1 MMHRFLI
8 VAIAL
13 FLSACASRPIQN
25 VDSHPI
31 PAAAQKLSMAEIG
44 NEIAEAAIGRGWIV
58 DKKTDGHMVAT
69 LTKPPQYEAVIDL
82 KYSQTSYSI
91 VYNTS
96 RGLIDSTGNIHYNY
110 GRWVNFLDQDIQAR
124 LTLAGL
130 RKST

>member
-1 MMHRFLI
+1 MHRFLI
-8 VAIAL
+8 VVIAL

-25 VDSHPI
+25 VDNHPI

-58 DKKTDGHMVAT
+58 DKKADGHMVAT
-69 LTKPPQYEAVIDL
+69 LTKPLQYEAVIDL

-96 RGLIDSTGNIHYNY
+96 RGLIDSQGNIHYNY
-110 GRWVNFLDQDIQAR
+110 GKWVTLLDRDIQAR
-124 LTLAGL
+124 FSRAGL
-130 RKST
+130 RKSN